1 MKAQKETPKR
11 LIIIAYRL
19 PFKISVKDGQSV
31 MHQNSGGLVSA
42 VLSLVGKQE
51 ASFFDQDQK
60 IQWIGFS
67 ENSREELDGQT
78 LSNESFEA
86 HPVFIPEQINEN
98 YYEGFCNNLVWPL
111 CHYFPSLARFDDAYF
126 YAYQTANELFFAKLA
141 QIIKPGDVVWVQDY
155 QLMLLPAMIRTKYPE
170 NRIGFFFHIPFPSFE
185 LFRLLP
191 VQWRKE
197 LIDGMLGADVIGF
210 HTNDYVEYFL
220 KAAKLVTGYGNKLH
234 YIHLGNRIVKVDSFP
249 ISIDFDK
256 FNLAYDD
263 LDVIAARGR
272 ARSSLVE
279 KIIFSVDRLDY
290 SKGIRHRL
298 LGFTRFLDQNPHWHG
313 KVTLVMTVVPS
324 RDTIAHYQ
332 NMKMEIDQTVGRINS
347 DYGNIAWQPVIYQ
360 YRSMSYTEL
369 VGMYTASHVAMI
381 TPIRDG
387 MNLVCKEYV
396 ASRKDC
402 QGVLILSEMAGA
414 AAELG
419 EALIINPV
427 DVQDIAGAILTA
439 LQMPVEEQAK
449 RMAAMRERIQ
459 DYDVFAWTSD
469 FFTQMN
475 TLESEH
481 ERLKQVFL
489 TGNGI
494 QKIKNSY
501 QRATKRILFFDYD
514 GTLAPIAADPARA
527 ILSPKVKSLI
537 EHLVVYNT
545 VVIISGR
552 DRQFLDQHFADLPV
566 HIIAEH
572 GALSKRKGCQDW
584 ELNESYEENW
594 KESIK
599 PILDIYA
606 KRCPGAFVEE
616 KETALAWHY
625 RIADDAD
632 YADRRARELIWQLK
646 NYIQPELNLQ
656 VIDGNRVV
664 EVKKTAFNKG
674 TAARSFLDG
683 EDYQFILA
691 IGDDTTDEDMFEALP
706 ESAYTIKIGDELS
719 AARNHIKG
727 QHEVYDLL
735 TCISTDDLELSAH
748 D

>member
-1 MKAQKETPKR
+1 MNEQQKKHPKR
-11 LIIIAYRL
+11 LIIVAYRL
-19 PFKISVKDGQSV
+19 PFKITNENGRSEL
-31 MHQNSGGLVSA
+31 HQNSGGLVSA
-42 VLSLVGKQE
+42 VLSLVGKQNE
-51 ASFFDQDQK
+51 SFFDDGQK

-67 ENSREELDGQT
+67 QNSREELERHH

-98 YYEGFCNNLVWPL
+98 YYEGFCNNLIWPL

-141 QIIKPGDVVWVQDY
+141 QVIRPTDVVWIQDY
-155 QLMLLPAMIRTKYPE
+155 QLMLLPAMIRAKYPA
-170 NRIGFFFHIPFPSFE
+170 NQIGFFFHIPFPSYE

-191 VQWRKE
+191 VQWRKV
-197 LIDGMLGADVIGF
+197 LMGGILGADVVGF

-234 YIHLGNRIVKVDSFP
+234 YIHMGNRIVKVDSFP

-256 FNLAYDD
+256 FNDAYNDPA
-263 LDVIAARGR
+263 VAQAR
-272 ARSSLVE
+272 AQAKQSLSE

-298 LGFTRFLDQNPHWHG
+298 LGFTRFLDQNPNWHG
-313 KVTLVMTVVPS
+313 KVTLVMVVVPS

-347 DYGNIAWQPVIYQ
+347 NYGTIGWQPVIYQ
-360 YRSMSYTEL
+360 YRSMLSSEL
-369 VGMYTASHVAMI
+369 VGMYTASDVAMI

-396 ASRKDC
+396 ASRKDS

-419 EALIINPV
+419 EALIINPL
-427 DVQDIAGAILTA
+427 DVQDISDAILNA
-439 LQMPVEEQAK
+439 LQMPLEEQSK
-449 RMAAMRERIQ
+449 RMTAMRERIQ
-459 DYDVFAWTSD
+459 DYDVFAWTND

-475 TLESEH
+475 VLELEH

-489 TGNGI
+489 TNKGI
-494 QKIKNSY
+494 QAIKTAY
-501 QRATKRILFFDYD
+501 QSSQKRILFFDYD
-514 GTLAPIAADPARA
+514 GTLAPILPDPSKA
-527 ILSPKVKSLI
+527 ILSLQVKALI
-537 EHLVVYNT
+537 VQMATYNT

-552 DRQFLDQHFADLPV
+552 DRHFLDQHFAGLPV
-566 HIIAEH
+566 HIVAEH
-572 GALSKRKGCQDW
+572 GALSKKKGDQDW
-584 ELNESYEENW
+584 ELNENYEENW

-599 PILDIYA
+599 PILDMYA

-616 KETALAWHY
+616 KETSLAWHY

-632 YADRRARELIWQLK
+632 YADRRARELLWQLK

-656 VIDGNRVV
+656 AIDGNKVI
-664 EVKKTAFNKG
+664 EIKKTAFNKG
-674 TAARSFLDG
+674 TAAKGFLDG
-683 EDYQFILA
+683 AVYDFILA

-706 ESAYTIKIGDELS
+706 ETSFTIKIGDELS
-719 AARNHIKG
+719 AARNHIKS
-727 QHEVYDLL
+727 QKEVVDLL
-735 TCISTDDLELSAH
+735 NLICSGDFG
-748 D
+748 